1 MKSGS
6 KQSRSTS
13 LWYFLYVAG
22 INTRDGLL
30 VQEEQLERT
39 SVSSLSDNQS
49 SVYNCMGTDYPSNGI
64 HACIKNIKSI
74 IVNRTER
81 QFQLFQ
87 FVSMGR
93 NRLA

>member
-1 MKSGS
+1 
-6 KQSRSTS
+6 
-13 LWYFLYVAG
+13 
-22 INTRDGLL
+22 
-30 VQEEQLERT
+30 
-39 SVSSLSDNQS
+39 
-49 SVYNCMGTDYPSNGI
+49 MGTDYPSNGI